1 MNANTALDKEQV
13 RWAYT
18 KWCEGYTLLQIA
30 EALNVCEKTIRR
42 AINGKPRIRPIL
54 HYDKSEKIHINKEC
68 QL

>member
-1 MNANTALDKEQV
+1 MNKFLTKEEEK
-13 RWAYT
+13 WAYK

-54 HYDKSEKIHINKEC
+54 HYDKSENNSH
-68 QL
+68 Q

>member
-30 EALNVCEKTIRR
+30 DALNVCEKTIRR

-54 HYDKSEKIHINKEC
+54 HYSKDENNSHN
-68 QL
+68 